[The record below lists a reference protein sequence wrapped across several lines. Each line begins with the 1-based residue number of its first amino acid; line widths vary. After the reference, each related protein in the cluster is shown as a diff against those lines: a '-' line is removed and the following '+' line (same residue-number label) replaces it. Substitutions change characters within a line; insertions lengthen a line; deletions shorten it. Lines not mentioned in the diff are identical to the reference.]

1 MMAMMLHNL
10 LIGGLI
16 IGGGVFLIY
25 QASGL

>member
-1 MMAMMLHNL
+1 MGMTLHNL
-10 LIGGLI
+10 LIEGLI

>member
-1 MMAMMLHNL
+1 MMGMTLHNL
-10 LIGGLI
+10 LIEGLI